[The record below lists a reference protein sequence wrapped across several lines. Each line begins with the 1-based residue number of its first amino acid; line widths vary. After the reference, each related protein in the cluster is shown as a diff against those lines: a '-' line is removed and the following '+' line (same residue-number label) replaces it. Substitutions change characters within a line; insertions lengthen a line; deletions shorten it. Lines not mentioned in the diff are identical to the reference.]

1 MDYYKGR
8 ITKLE
13 NDKKELEETIKA
25 LKQQHSEAITS
36 LYNRFVKISNI
47 GHSDDMHKNIR
58 ILEIAD
64 KTTAELDKD
73 IKIELAKTAIKTNS
87 K

>member
-8 ITKLE
+8 ISNLE
-13 NDKKELEETIKA
+13 KDKKDLQETIKA
-25 LKQQHSEAITS
+25 LKQQHLEAITS
-36 LYNRFVKISNI
+36 LHNRFVKISNL

-64 KTTAELDKD
+64 KTAAELDKD
-73 IKIELAKTAIKTNS
+73 IKIELADRKSN
-87 K
+87 